1 MKCPDRI
8 QWHEGMLLSPQHF
21 QLESARIDALIAWH
35 TLTGTPYAWGVKRL
49 KFDLALLASGTV
61 RVLELEA
68 ILPDGT
74 AIALSHDETQSID
87 LSIRLDSIKDA
98 LSQGPQ
104 TIWLCLPVSR
114 NMKMPEMAPRFL
126 SVKTDPV
133 EDEVS
138 EAAPADIPRL
148 IPNLSLAVGQAPP
161 ALMVSMAIG
170 GVLEDDGVIKLD
182 NSLPALL
189 DLHAVPELLEQLRD
203 MVHLL
208 RSKAAFVA
216 RQAAGVSVAEQRA
229 ERLILLQRLSCM
241 VPALPVLE
249 AHLQSPVISP
259 YPLYLALCN
268 LLGPLSLLRPG
279 ALPITPPP
287 YDHAQPHRTL
297 LPLLKELSENLSE
310 VSQDYR
316 EINLEWMNGA
326 FELVLRPEWIGKRLV
341 IGVKGGRPAEIERWV
356 DAAVIGPA
364 HVFSELREKRVLG
377 YRRARIAAAPEMQL
391 RSLPDVMLYEIVP
404 GPELQQ
410 ADSRLVIGPSSRSA
424 STNRPASIA
433 LFIRTQ
439 GY

>member
-61 RVLELEA
+61 RILELEA

-74 AIALSHDETQSID
+74 AIALSPDDTQAID
-87 LSIRLDSIKDA
+87 LSIRTDSIKEA

-138 EAAPADIPRL
+138 DAAPADIPRL
-148 IPNLSLAVGQAPP
+148 IPNLSLAIGDAPP
-161 ALMVSMAIG
+161 ALMVSMAMG

-182 NSLPALL
+182 GTLPALL
-189 DLHAVPELLEQLRD
+189 DLHAVPELLEQFSE

-229 ERLILLQRLSCM
+229 ERLVLLQRLSCM

-287 YDHAQPHRTL
+287 YDHAQPHRSL
-297 LPLLKELSENLSE
+297 LPLLKELSDNLSE

-316 EINLEWMNGA
+316 EINLAWVNGA
-326 FELVLRPEWIGKRLV
+326 YELVLRPEWISKRLV
-341 IGVKGGRPAEIERWV
+341 IGVKGAKPAEIERWM
-356 DAAVIGPA
+356 DTAVIGPA

-377 YRRARIAAAPEMQL
+377 YRRARITAAPEMQL
-391 RSLPDVMLYEIVP
+391 RSLPDVMLYEILP
-404 GPELQQ
+404 GPELSQ
-410 ADSRLVIGPSSRSA
+410 ADSRLVMGPSGGAA
-424 STNRPASIA
+424 STSRPASIA
-433 LFIRTQ
+433 LFIHTQ

>member
-21 QLESARIDALIAWH
+21 QLASARIDALIAWH

-61 RVLELEA
+61 RILELEA

-74 AIALSHDETQSID
+74 AIALSHDEMQAID
-87 LSIRLDSIKDA
+87 LSIRLDAIKDT
-98 LSQGPQ
+98 LSQEPQ

-114 NMKMPEMAPRFL
+114 NMKMPEMASRFL

-133 EDEVS
+133 DDEVS
-138 EAAPADIPRL
+138 DAAPADIPRL
-148 IPNLSLAVGQAPP
+148 IPNLSLAVGEAPP

-182 NSLPALL
+182 DTLPALL
-189 DLHAVPELLEQLRD
+189 DLHAVPELLEQFRE

-229 ERLILLQRLSCM
+229 ERLVLLQRLSCM
-241 VPALPVLE
+241 VPSLPVLE
-249 AHLQSPVISP
+249 AHLQSAVISP
-259 YPLYLALCN
+259 YPLYIALCS

-279 ALPITPPP
+279 ALPITPPA
-287 YDHAQPHRTL
+287 YDHAKPHRTL
-297 LPLLKELSENLSE
+297 LPLLNELSDNLSE

-316 EINLEWMNGA
+316 EINLEWVNGTFA
-326 FELVLRPEWIGKRLV
+326 LVLRPEWISKRLV
-341 IGVKGGRPAEIERWV
+341 VGVKGAKPAEIERWM
-356 DAAVIGPA
+356 DTAVIGPA

-377 YRRARIAAAPEMQL
+377 YRRARITAAPEMQL
-391 RSLPDVMLYEIVP
+391 RSLPDVVLYEILP
-404 GPELQQ
+404 GPELSQ
-410 ADSRLVIGPSSRSA
+410 ADSRLVIGPSGRSA
-424 STNRPASIA
+424 STSRPASIA
-433 LFIRTQ
+433 LFIHTE

>member
-21 QLESARIDALIAWH
+21 QLESARIDALVAWH

-61 RVLELEA
+61 RILELEA

-74 AIALSHDETQSID
+74 AIALSHDDTQAID
-87 LSIRLDSIKDA
+87 LSVRLDSIKEA
-98 LSQGPQ
+98 LPLGPQ

-126 SVKTDPV
+126 SVKTDAV

-138 EAAPADIPRL
+138 DAAPADIPRL
-148 IPNLSLAVGQAPP
+148 IPNLSLAVGDAPP
-161 ALMVSMAIG
+161 ALMVSMAVG

-182 NSLPALL
+182 GTLPALL
-189 DLHAVPELLEQLRD
+189 DLHAVPELLEQFRD

-229 ERLILLQRLSCM
+229 ERLVLLQRLSCM

-287 YDHAQPHRTL
+287 YDHAQPHRSL
-297 LPLLKELSENLSE
+297 LPLLKELSDNLSE

-316 EINLEWMNGA
+316 EINFTWVNGA
-326 FELVLRPEWIGKRLV
+326 YELVLRPEWISKRLV
-341 IGVKGGRPAEIERWV
+341 IGVKGAKPAEIERWM
-356 DAAVIGPA
+356 DTAVIGPA
-364 HVFSELREKRVLG
+364 HVYSELREKRVLG
-377 YRRARIAAAPEMQL
+377 YRRARITAAPEMQL
-391 RSLPDVMLYEIVP
+391 RSLPDVMLFEILP
-404 GPELQQ
+404 GPELSQS
-410 ADSRLVIGPSSRSA
+410 DSRLVMGPSGGSGSA
-424 STNRPASIA
+424 SRPASIA